1 MSNDAARTSA
11 GATYRMLR
19 ELGSRSQHSFAAIRE
34 PNELVVVQRFVRTAP
49 AGSGRNE
56 DLDGAVG
63 IDAEAMALMLRDA
76 RCLAKNWHPNV
87 ARVRHVELTSKPQSV
102 LTVASD
108 FIDGATLQDLVAARA
123 PEGELPLALPIL
135 ARILL
140 DVLAGLHALHG
151 LRDGMNAPLG
161 AVHGEL
167 CPANVVVGRD
177 GVARIVNV
185 LRKRPFRVRYGSEAV
200 GHAAPEAL
208 DATGTD
214 DLRSDVYA
222 VGVMLWEGLAG
233 RRLTTE
239 PAPGRILTRQRE
251 GELTAPPVTPGSPF
265 APLADVAMRALSFDP
280 ALRYR
285 GAADMAADIRK
296 IVDARLASGASV
308 ATCVTELAGDRIRAR
323 RAALEPAMS
332 GTRKRASDHSIAA
345 AAKTVRRRAMTDEQI
360 AEAMGIDPGAA
371 VAVPSLPPLPPPV
384 LTSKAGIESAEHL
397 IVAALAGA
405 TAKMRAVA
413 IERAGD
419 GTPDLPLAPST
430 KLATPAKPLSSP
442 TSEPAATDE
451 LVIPIEV
458 TATWH
463 ESAPRARRRLLA
475 VAILAAA
482 AVFAM
487 ALLYAWRTHTTS
499 PASLRETGTSAVAPA
514 SPAAAGDRS
523 APPNGDP
530 RPPTS
535 EGASAAADPMATPPA
550 ATSAGRPPARPG
562 APSAP
567 ATAAK
572 PKKSIYE
579 PDGL

>member
-1 MSNDAARTSA
+1 
-11 GATYRMLR
+11 MLR

-34 PNELVVVQRFVRTAP
+34 PNELVLVQRFVRTAP
-49 AGSGRNE
+49 AGSGGRNE
-56 DLDGAVG
+56 DLDGAIP

-123 PEGELPLALPIL
+123 TAGELPLALPIL
-135 ARILL
+135 ARVLL

-151 LRDGMNAPLG
+151 LRDGINAPLG
-161 AVHGEL
+161 AIHGEL
-167 CPANVVVGRD
+167 CPANVVVGKD

-200 GHAAPEAL
+200 GYAAPEAL
-208 DATGTD
+208 DATGTA

-233 RRLTTE
+233 RKLTNE

-251 GELTAPPVTPGSPF
+251 GELTAPPVATGSPF
-265 APLADVAMRALSFDP
+265 ARLADVAMRALSFDP

-285 GAADMAADIRK
+285 GAAEMAADIRK

-308 ATCVTELAGDRIRAR
+308 ATCVTELAGDRIRSR

-332 GTRKRASDHSIAA
+332 GTRKRASEHSIAA
-345 AAKTVRRRAMTDEQI
+345 AEKTVRRRAMTDEQI
-360 AEAMGIDPGAA
+360 AEAMGIDPGAV
-371 VAVPSLPPLPPPV
+371 VAVPSLPPLPPPL

-397 IVAALAGA
+397 IVAALSGA
-405 TAKMRAVA
+405 TEQMRAVA
-413 IERAGD
+413 IERAGE
-419 GTPDLPLAPST
+419 GTPALPLAPP
-430 KLATPAKPLSSP
+430 ATPAMPLSSP
-442 TSEPAATDE
+442 APEPPASDE

-463 ESAPRARRRLLA
+463 ESAPRTRRRLLVVA
-475 VAILAAA
+475 VLAAA

-487 ALLYAWRTHTTS
+487 ALLFALRTRATSRRASSPESTT
-499 PASLRETGTSAVAPA
+499 TVVAPT
-514 SPAAAGDRS
+514 SLAAAGGRP
-523 APPNGDP
+523 APTNGDP
-530 RPPTS
+530 RAATSDAANGADPT
-535 EGASAAADPMATPPA
+535 ASAPSP
-550 ATSAGRPPARPG
+550 TSAGRPAARPT
-562 APSAP
+562 APTAP
-567 ATAAK
+567 PAPAK